1 MSLHQERSLLE
12 DRSRAAAKTIYL
24 GDQIAQC
31 RILGGWACFVD
42 TRDDAVAP
50 WLMLDGF
57 WEAWIT
63 VELMRHIRTGAHVI
77 DVGANCGY
85 YSIMAAALAGPEGR
99 VLAVEPQPRLA
110 ECIRR
115 SRRVNG
121 FSGLDVVE
129 AAVTDKVGKA
139 TLSVLPNDLGG
150 ASLTDRGGEHI
161 ETMTTTVDAL
171 VEVSQLGGRLDLIK
185 IDAEGA
191 ELDIWHGMGK
201 TIQSNPQL
209 VIAMEFNPD
218 RYRKPDAFLREITD
232 AGFPLAQIS
241 PDGVIPETVDNLLA
255 THGEVMLLLKR

>member
-1 MSLHQERSLLE
+1 M
-12 DRSRAAAKTIYL
+12 
-24 GDQIAQC
+24 
-31 RILGGWACFVD
+31 
-42 TRDDAVAP
+42 
-50 WLMLDGF
+50 MDGF

-63 VELMRHIRTGAHVI
+63 VELMRHIRPGSHVI

-99 VLAVEPQPRLA
+99 VMAVEPQPRLA

-129 AAVTDKVGKA
+129 CAVTAKAGEKA

-150 ASLTDRGGEHI
+150 ASLTDRGGERI
-161 ETMTTTVDAL
+161 DVLTTNVDDL
-171 VEVSQLGGRLDLIK
+171 VASEHMGGRLDLIK

-201 TIQSNPQL
+201 TIESNPHL
-209 VIAMEFNPD
+209 AIAMEFNPD

-241 PDGVIPETVDNLLA
+241 PDGVIPETTDHLLA